1 MNERSFLN
9 FDFTPIELNHS
20 GILEEF
26 LKQYPQPLSG
36 YTVATLTAWCP
47 TYHYEWVFA
56 EPETLLIS
64 CVPYPAT
71 ERHLLQPVGS
81 FAPELQQKIVAAADT
96 MQYPLKM
103 VNVSNRFLK
112 QNPEI
117 LKFFGAA
124 ENRSFSNYLY
134 RSEEL
139 AVLHG
144 RKYSKKRNLLSQ
156 AFKQYEWV
164 CSPLTESDT
173 GACFQVLDSIEK
185 EEEPLIEGM
194 LEQEIAALK
203 YTLTHFRE
211 LRQQGLL
218 ITIDGTPVAFSIFE
232 AISPTTVTVHFERA
246 LRRFKGLYQVINW
259 ETSKV
264 IAEQGCDF
272 INREEDLGDIGLRK
286 AKKSYHPIKLV
297 PAFELT
303 YRPQTA

>member
-9 FDFTPIELNHS
+9 FDFTPVELGHR
-20 GILEEF
+20 GILEEY
-26 LKQYPQPLSG
+26 LQQHPQPLSG
-36 YTVATLTAWCP
+36 YTVATLAAWCP

-64 CVPYPAT
+64 CIPYPAT
-71 ERHLLQPVGS
+71 ERQLMQPVGS
-81 FAPELQQKIVAAADT
+81 FSPELQRKIVAAAGT
-96 MQYPLKM
+96 MRYPLKM

-117 LKFFGAA
+117 LKDFGAA

-134 RSEEL
+134 HSEAL
-139 AVLHG
+139 AVLRG
-144 RKYSKKRNLLSQ
+144 RNYSKKRNLLSQ

-164 CSPLTESDT
+164 CRPLTESET

-185 EEEPLIEGM
+185 EEAPLIEGM

-203 YTLTHFRE
+203 YTLAHFRE
-211 LRQQGLL
+211 LCQQGLL
-218 ITIDGTPVAFSIFE
+218 ITIDEEPVAFSIFE
-232 AISPTTVTVHFERA
+232 AISPTTAAVHFERA
-246 LRRFKGLYQVINW
+246 LRRFKGLYQVVNW

-264 IAEQGCDF
+264 IAEQGYEY

-286 AKKSYHPIKLV
+286 AKKSYHPIRLV
-297 PAFELT
+297 SAFELT
-303 YRPQTA
+303 YRPRAV